1 MMQDYGLPE
10 ILKTGQNEL
19 EIIDFRLYED
29 REEGIYEWIL
39 GVNVAKVREVLR
51 MPTLTRVPNMPKEIE
66 GMAEIRGE
74 LIPVISLAKWM
85 GVPEPIERKRYL
97 LFMEFLREK
106 VGVII
111 HRANRIRRISWQ
123 DIKKAPDVL
132 NSRLNGRITGVVD
145 VEDGLLLILDFEG
158 ILNDM
163 NLLQVFNIPTEQEKR
178 EAKKKLRI
186 VVAEDSAVAR
196 KIIKDILESAGHEV
210 IITESGKQAWEKLN
224 QMFQEASGY
233 GKNIRDY
240 IDLVLTDIEMPE
252 MDGLT
257 LTKLIKETPGFLNL
271 PVIVNTTLSDEANQQ
286 KAKTVGADDYLVKFD
301 AKHLLELVEK
311 YGGGQ

>member
-1 MMQDYGLPE
+1 MQDYGLPE

-19 EIIDFRLYED
+19 EIIDFRLYENKD
-29 REEGIYEWIL
+29 EGSYEWIL

-51 MPTLTRVPNMPKEIE
+51 MPTLTRVPNMPKEVE

-74 LIPVISLAKWM
+74 LIQVVSLSKWM
-85 GVPEPIERKRYL
+85 GIPEPAEKKRYL

-111 HRANRIRRISWQ
+111 HKANRIRRISWQ

-132 NSRLNGRITGVVD
+132 NSRLNGRITGVVH

-158 ILNDM
+158 ILHDM
-163 NLLQVFNIPTEQEKR
+163 NLLQIFNLPQDQEKR
-178 EAKKKLRI
+178 EAQKKLRI
-186 VVAEDSAVAR
+186 LVAEDSAVAR

-210 IITESGKQAWEKLN
+210 IITESGKQAWERLN
-224 QMFQEASGY
+224 QIFQESSSY

-257 LTKLIKETPGFLNL
+257 LTKLIKETPGFFNI
-271 PVIVNTTLSDEANQQ
+271 PVVVNTTLSDEANQQ
-286 KAKTVGADDYLVKFD
+286 KAKTVRADDYLVKFD

-311 YGGGQ
+311 YGGGK